1 MLPFEPTL
9 YPHLLFFTLWNADV
23 MSNDSAA
30 SVDYGSLRMEA
41 SAECGGAERQ
51 KDPRFWMTSWSY
63 PTISFGLLL
72 SVFLL

>member
-30 SVDYGSLRMEA
+30 SVNYGSLRMEA
-41 SAECGGAERQ
+41 SAEHGGAER
-51 KDPRFWMTSWSY
+51 
-63 PTISFGLLL
+63 
-72 SVFLL
+72 